1 MSRCLKL
8 FCKTTQKEY
17 HGQFKER
24 CGHHYFDENL
34 CFCNKCVT
42 QLQFDTITQLRRS
55 RLSGKPNNHKNEN
68 VSSAIALNIKKGV
81 FQAQINC
88 GGLHA
93 IGIACLLAHYD
104 YKELHTETNELKC
117 IAHQN
122 QLIQTNTCNVLHL
135 TNMFSFTSPPTSTPT
150 TLTTTTQCIAALEDA
165 TVTTTSV
172 TMVR

>member
-55 RLSGKPNNHKNEN
+55 RLSEKPNNHKNEN

-88 GGLHA
+88 CGLHA
-93 IGIACLLAHYD
+93 IGIACLLAHFD

-117 IAHQN
+117 IASDKHVQFYFPSHEYPDN
-122 QLIQTNTCNVLHL
+122 SDYDDTMYCCSRRCHSHYYLCNNGEVSIVSSL
-135 TNMFSFTSPPTSTPT
+135 
-150 TLTTTTQCIAALEDA
+150 
-165 TVTTTSV
+165 
-172 TMVR
+172 